1 LRALSAEEL
10 ARRSQQGCRASF
22 AELVERYAVPLRQF
36 LHHQT
41 NHVHDAEDLVQ
52 DTFVRAYGNID
63 RYRSSYK
70 FSTWLF
76 TIARRLAISRL
87 RSLRRPQ
94 VVAEAVSAD
103 PGPRE
108 AMAQRETKRGLWDAA
123 RGLSAN
129 QYWVLRLRY
138 AEDLSIKEIA
148 QVMGKSQVSVRV
160 LLCRA
165 RTRLARKLQD
175 VAAEAGHK
183 GPARRAGE
191 KVSSKDALPFM
202 KVEGI

>member
-1 LRALSAEEL
+1 MSAEEL

-22 AELVERYAVPLRQF
+22 AELVERYAVPLLRF

-76 TIARRLAISRL
+76 TIARRLASSRF

-94 VVAEAVSAD
+94 VVAETASAD
-103 PGPRE
+103 PGPHE
-108 AMAQRETKRGLWDAA
+108 AMAQREAKRSLWDAA

-129 QYWVLRLRY
+129 QYRVLRLRY
-138 AEDLSIKEIA
+138 AEDMSIKEIA
-148 QVMGKSQVSVRV
+148 QVMGKSQVSVKV

-165 RTRLARKLQD
+165 RTQLAQKLEN
-175 VAAEAGHK
+175 VAPEAGLK
-183 GPARRAGE
+183 GPARRTGE

-202 KVEGI
+202 KVEGV

>member
-1 LRALSAEEL
+1 MGGKTAKASTGHAPIGSDSGPWSGDLRALSAEEL

-41 NHVHDAEDLVQ
+41 NHLHDAEDLVQ

-76 TIARRLAISRL
+76 TIARRLASSRF

-94 VVAEAVSAD
+94 MVAEAVSAD
-103 PGPRE
+103 PEP
-108 AMAQRETKRGLWDAA
+108 
-123 RGLSAN
+123 
-129 QYWVLRLRY
+129 
-138 AEDLSIKEIA
+138 
-148 QVMGKSQVSVRV
+148 RV
-160 LLCRA
+160 LGRA
-165 RTRLARKLQD
+165 VLELRCLATPAIAHGRLYVRTESNLYCFGVKND
-175 VAAEAGHK
+175 
-183 GPARRAGE
+183 
-191 KVSSKDALPFM
+191 
-202 KVEGI
+202 

>member
-1 LRALSAEEL
+1 MSAEEL

-22 AELVERYAVPLRQF
+22 AELVERYAVPLLRF

-41 NHVHDAEDLVQ
+41 NHLHDAEDLVQ
-52 DTFVRAYGNID
+52 DTFVWAYGNID

-76 TIARRLAISRL
+76 TIARRLASSRL

-94 VVAEAVSAD
+94 AVAEAVSAD
-103 PGPRE
+103 PEPRE
-108 AMAQRETKRGLWDAA
+108 VMAQQETRLGLWDAA
-123 RGLSAN
+123 GGLSPN
-129 QYWVLRLRY
+129 QYRVLRLRY
-138 AEDLSIKEIA
+138 AEDMSIKEIA
-148 QVMGKSQVSVRV
+148 QVMGKSQVSVKV

-165 RTRLARKLQD
+165 RTHLARKLQD
-175 VAAEAGHK
+175 VAAEAGPK

-191 KVSSKDALPFM
+191 KVSSKDAVSFV
-202 KVEGI
+202 KVEGV